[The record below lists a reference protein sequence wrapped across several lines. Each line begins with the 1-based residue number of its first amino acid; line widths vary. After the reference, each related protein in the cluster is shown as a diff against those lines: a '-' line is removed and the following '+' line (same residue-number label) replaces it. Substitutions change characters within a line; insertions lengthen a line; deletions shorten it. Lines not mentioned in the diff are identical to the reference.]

1 MNVDAP
7 APRDYGQETAAT
19 LQAQVDL
26 APKRFAAESQFSP
39 QYADLSVANLRRTLL
54 GNGTNPGLLATVQE
68 LAPQLQ
74 GLQSAN
80 ETAQRERDIAAV
92 EALGGRAVNAFRN
105 ADPQQAALLSALNQQ
120 AQGDLA
126 AGAALSPAE
135 AAQLEQQ
142 VRSSQAS
149 RGFGFSLPDAVL
161 ESYTIGDRGRQL
173 QNERRAFAGNVAKMN
188 AATGQD
194 PFMAILG
201 RPSQASSQGQALLG
215 QGQQQIGQSGPGLF
229 NPESA
234 YASDVANTN
243 YNGAAAA
250 NIASAN
256 ANSAIIAG
264 GLSAL

>member
-1 MNVDAP
+1 MDVDAP
-7 APRDYGQETAAT
+7 EKRDYGQETRET

-39 QYADLSVANLRRTLL
+39 LYADLGVSNLRRTLL
-54 GNGTNPGLLATVQE
+54 GNGTDAGVLATVEE
-68 LAPQLQ
+68 LAPRLQ
-74 GLQSAN
+74 SLQSAN
-80 ETAQRERDIAAV
+80 EAAQRERDIASV
-92 EALGGRAVNAFRN
+92 EALGGRAVAAFRN
-105 ADPQQAALLSALNQQ
+105 ADPQQAALLEALNAQ

-126 AGAALSPAE
+126 AGSALSPAE

-149 RGFGFSLPDAVL
+149 RGFGFSMPDAVL
-161 ESYTIGDRGRQL
+161 ESYAIGDRGRQI
-173 QNERRAFAGNVAKMN
+173 QNERRSFAGNVARMN

-201 RPSQASSQGQALLG
+201 RPSQASSQGQSLLG
-215 QGQQQIGQSGPGLF
+215 QGQQQMGQNGPSLF
-229 NPESA
+229 DPESA
-234 YASDVANTN
+234 YAADVANTN

-250 NIASAN
+250 DIASAN